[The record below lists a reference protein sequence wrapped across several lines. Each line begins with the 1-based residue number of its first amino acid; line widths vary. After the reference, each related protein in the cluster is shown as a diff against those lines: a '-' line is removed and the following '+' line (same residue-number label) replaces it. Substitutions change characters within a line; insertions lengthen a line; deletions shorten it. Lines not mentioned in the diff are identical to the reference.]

1 MIFQM
6 NIQILARSAIYIRH
20 RQSLF
25 FFFSIFLYKLIS
37 YKKQISILFFKGS
50 FVFLSC
56 AFRR

>member
-20 RQSLF
+20 RQSL